1 MNRNI
6 KRTIILL
13 ILFLIGY
20 FVMVTLINN
29 DLINDYYLQIVIMVC
44 INIILVVSLNLIIG
58 FTGQLALGHA
68 GFMCIGGYAAAII
81 TAKLN
86 LPFILALLVGGLAAA
101 VVGLIIGMPVL
112 KLKGDYLAITTLAFG
127 QIVVNVFN
135 NINYVGGPRGLVGI
149 PSETNFT
156 WVYLV
161 TIITVVIIYNI
172 IKSSHGRAIIS
183 VREDEIA
190 AEAMGINTF
199 KYKVAAFTI
208 GAFFAGIAGG
218 LYVHFLMYAKP
229 SLFGFQKSVDIVT
242 AVVLGGM
249 GSLSGS
255 VLAAG
260 FLICLPEV
268 LRPIQDYRMIIYS
281 ASLVILMLFR
291 PQGLMG
297 TKELSLQMFKKP
309 FNKTKSDKNGG
320 DAHDAT

>member
-1 MNRNI
+1 MSKNI
-6 KRTIILL
+6 KNVIIWL
-13 ILFLIGY
+13 IVFLIGY
-20 FVMVTLINN
+20 FAVVTLINN
-29 DLINDYYLQIVIMVC
+29 DLINDYYLQIVIMIG

-68 GFMCIGGYAAAII
+68 GFMCIGGYVAAIV
-81 TAKLN
+81 TAKLG
-86 LPFILALLVGGLAAA
+86 LPFLFALIVGGLAAA
-101 VVGLIIGMPVL
+101 IVGLLIGMPVL

-127 QIVVNVFN
+127 QIIVNIFN
-135 NINYVGGPRGLVGI
+135 NFNYVGGPRGLVGI
-149 PSETNFT
+149 SKETNFT
-156 WVYLV
+156 WVY
-161 TIITVVIIYNI
+161 IITILTIVIIYNI
-172 IKSSHGRAIIS
+172 IRSSHGRAMIS

-199 KYKVAAFTI
+199 KYKVAAFAI

-218 LYVHFLMYAKP
+218 LYVHFMMYSKP

-255 VLAAG
+255 ILSAA

-297 TKELSLQMFKKP
+297 TKELSLQIFKKP
-309 FNKTKSDKNGG
+309 FKKINSDRNGG
-320 DAHDAT
+320 N